1 MKKSIKGLAS
11 IAVIAVMTIVLSIL
25 FSNKV
30 FAWMPPT
37 LAANNSTGVFPQVYL
52 QNRTITLAEDRWN
65 YLTQRWQADITGGN
79 ILCGDQGKAIRSGHF
94 DPTIYYAED
103 LPTYNSSMNDYYVPS
118 LTETAVREFRAGNR
132 RNIQATGTSVSDS
145 VANLAKDEGAMIRFP
160 ILNLAG
166 TSESDILSS
175 VRVTARSQ
183 MAKIHGLLSG
193 EEKPTDLEV
202 TINPVNTYHEW
213 NGDPNLGPQVGVM
226 ETGTRAENGYEIV
239 ESGEYTS
246 DAGGKDA
253 QVAYVLSVME
263 DVYGTGNY
271 TKEYNEE
278 DIQTAFWMLVDPDG
292 IESLHKLTAKGKE
305 LYQKSVEYAK
315 FLQETSGGYKTEVDT
330 SNAQIIVNQGTDEYI
345 VGPFTATYPDYED
358 ISYIKSIYLTS
369 DSGMLLVD
377 EQHQDF
383 EVICKGAETG
393 VPGSN
398 GITKIYPKSGEPF
411 FIKFS
416 AAKLNYPNTVQLH
429 VQTEHIA
436 KCSVGY
442 EKYDSKM
449 NIYRYIGYTETSGPY
464 AMTMG
469 NISVTVNVS
478 YEENN
483 PKLEYYTGHT
493 QWCLDNNTSGRDDE
507 NFTCCGGKRYERWVD
522 NWVSKKGSVTY
533 DGTVYQPYVKM
544 DEDPET
550 TETAQPLPCT
560 TGGYRQFEVT
570 EATGGV
576 VGGKNPVP
584 PTTIV
589 PPPPPENPPDEP
601 PTIILT
607 FELGGTVWVDKDG
620 GKESIGDSHYGSGDT
635 PMSGVPVYLYR
646 EDGTLIATS
655 TTDANGNYAFANLN
669 AMYKYYVKFRYNAQY
684 YEPVQYVSPYNG
696 NWTTNS
702 NGTDVRSERLEINA
716 RFQTISASPD
726 NYTRPGGGSNTTYT
740 RDQLEA
746 AGAIDQ
752 FGNLTGGSSSQS
764 AYVVDC
770 QLESFTGNG
779 SIDLYPV
786 EDIFVIDYAQ
796 NQLSRTIINAAPI
809 YEKLLHINQ
818 GYKERQDVDLAL
830 KKDVEKATLEI
841 NGKTHVYEY
850 DKRSEANDPNYD
862 GTFDISVRIS
872 DGYYSTEYSREL
884 YKSDYAYKVSQ
895 YGENYADYGKDK
907 DDELRIFVTYKLTVR
922 NQSMS
927 IRGRID
933 EIVDY
938 YDADYTFV
946 PERSY
951 IQWSDGS
958 TNNNPDIF
966 SVGSSKLGSTPGNIS
981 GYNKVYVTGGDRYL
995 NSGEKVT
1002 YYLTYEVNKTTD
1014 SNGENWIILDEELE
1028 SGVAIGV
1035 GKENIAEINRYSTI
1049 YADGTQ
1055 VPNVG
1060 DVGGLP
1066 AGLIDVDSNP
1076 GNVEDTGIGK
1086 DTGINDSVYERFE
1099 DDSDKAPNIRI
1110 ILYRD
1115 DEENRV
1121 IQGTIWED
1129 DRNVNDNSINRGTTA
1144 TGDGIRDED
1153 ETKINGVTVQ
1163 LVEIMDN
1170 GTEFV
1175 WREFGDHSQD
1185 YTQPIETIG
1194 KGTGSG
1200 TQAEE
1205 TPIINVANLVEN
1217 YRFTGDYTGQY
1228 VFKSFMP
1235 GNYVVRYIYGDTVR
1249 TVLVNDTSESE
1260 EAKNVSSVYGEQGL
1274 NAKSYNGHDY
1284 KSTTYQ
1290 AGLGTYDGNNTHA
1303 SYVYDIAKSDATSV
1317 VSDAK
1322 DLKTLDNINT
1332 TMSDLNSRAEVIDY
1346 SDNDLTNHIAEVLA
1360 SYREQPS
1367 YNGTAY
1373 NQTQVQSLVQELMD
1387 RTKMTAETGTMN
1399 IEFEYNT
1406 ATTGNNGNNNQTR
1419 YVVANVDLGLEE
1431 RPKAQLA
1438 VEKEVTNVRLTL
1450 ANGTVLFDAETTAS
1464 NVLWQDHKYYQAGYN
1479 NGLLDG
1485 SKFSTITAIRNLN
1498 STKFGLIQLTMDE
1511 ELMHGAT
1518 IRITYNITVR
1528 NVGEADYNDDNFY
1541 YTGVASDT
1549 GTIVRTTANQVI
1561 DYIANNLQFYAADN
1575 SSWQVISQD
1584 DLLNNGLVNTALT
1597 DNIAQYNTIISTS
1610 DSAAI
1615 VNTPLVPNI
1624 YKERIDNNAQD
1635 SVSDPLVLTQ
1645 LITAENDTDDL
1656 TYRNIVEIVRTSNTV
1671 GRKNEYS
1678 VGGNQDPSKD
1688 PQEMDSDRSETV
1700 RILPPFGE
1708 TGIYYI
1714 IAITIIAAV
1723 GIIIVGVIFI
1733 KKKVLKRKE

>member
-1 MKKSIKGLAS
+1 MKKSIKWLAS
-11 IAVIAVMTIVLSIL
+11 IGLITAMTIMLSLL
-25 FSNKV
+25 FSSKV
-30 FAWMPPT
+30 FAWMPSLQSGNPT
-37 LAANNSTGVFPQVYL
+37 TGIFPQVYL
-52 QNRTITLAEDRWN
+52 QNRAIVLPEERWS
-65 YLTQRWQADITGGN
+65 YLTKQWQGTITGGN

-103 LPTYNSSMNDYYVPS
+103 VGPLTATFNEAVSAAMDTYKHQVEQIYAYKDNVSVIVSESHNLDS
-118 LTETAVREFRAGNR
+118 RFNRNEFAFLLLFFQGEEY
-132 RNIQATGTSVSDS
+132 DS
-145 VANLAKDEGAMIRFP
+145 AAKNLAQKMMAQIQGQ
-160 ILNLAG
+160 LA
-166 TSESDILSS
+166 
-175 VRVTARSQ
+175 
-183 MAKIHGLLSG
+183 G
-193 EEKPTDLEV
+193 EEKPTDYES
-202 TINPVNTYHEW
+202 TIDPVNTYHDW
-213 NGDPNLGPQVGVM
+213 SGDPNLGPQVGVM
-226 ETGTRAENGYEIV
+226 ETSDGAGNGYEKV
-239 ESGEYTS
+239 LENGEYTS
-246 DAGGKDA
+246 DSGGEQA
-253 QVAYVLSVME
+253 QIAYVLSVME
-263 DVYGTGNY
+263 DVYGTSGY
-271 TKEYNEE
+271 TNEYTEE
-278 DIQTAFWMLVDPDG
+278 DIQTAYWMLVDPDG

-305 LYQKSVEYAK
+305 LYQKSIEYAQ
-315 FLQETSGGYKTEVDT
+315 FLQEISGGYKIEIDT
-330 SNAQIIVNQGTDEYI
+330 TDAQIIANQTNKEYI
-345 VGPFTATYPDYED
+345 VGPFVANYPDYED
-358 ISYIKSIYLTS
+358 MSYIKSMYITA

-377 EQHQDF
+377 EQHDEF
-383 EVICKGAETG
+383 EIICKGAETE

-398 GITKIYPKSGEPF
+398 GISKIYPKSGEPF

-416 AAKLNYPNTVQLH
+416 ADKLNYPDKVELH
-429 VQTEHIA
+429 VQAEYLQ
-436 KCSVGY
+436 KCSVNY
-442 EKYDSKM
+442 EIYDSKM
-449 NIYRYIGYTETSGPY
+449 NVYRYIGYTDTSGEY
-464 AMTMG
+464 AMLHGT
-469 NISVTVNVS
+469 VTLTA
-478 YEENN
+478 Y
-483 PKLEYYTGHT
+483 
-493 QWCLDNNTSGRDDE
+493 
-507 NFTCCGGKRYERWVD
+507 
-522 NWVSKKGSVTY
+522 VTY
-533 DGTVYQPYVKM
+533 QQQEQQGTIHHHVEDPDRPGHCSDACWNEPNMVWVTRTATHSITGDTYQPYVQM

-550 TETAQPLPCT
+550 TEIAQPLPCT
-560 TGGYRQFEVT
+560 TGGYRQYQTV

-576 VGGKNPVP
+576 VGKPPVGEETP
-584 PTTIV
+584 PG
-589 PPPPPENPPDEP
+589 NPPDNP
-601 PTIILT
+601 PTIYLT
-607 FELGGTVWVDKDG
+607 FELGGKVWVDKDG
-620 GKESIGDSHYGSGDT
+620 GKESIGDSQYGSGDT
-635 PMSGVPVYLYR
+635 PMSNVPVYLYR
-646 EDGTLIATS
+646 QDGTLIATT
-655 TTDANGNYAFANLN
+655 TTDGNGDYLFTDLN

-684 YEPVQYVSPYNG
+684 YEPVEYVSPYNG
-696 NWTTNS
+696 NWTNNS
-702 NGTDVRSERLEINA
+702 NGTDVRDERLAINA
-716 RFQTISASPD
+716 RFQTISATPD
-726 NYTRPGGGSNTTYT
+726 NYTRPDGSSNRTFT
-740 RDQLEA
+740 RDELEA

-752 FGNLTGGSSSQS
+752 FGNLTGGSGDQGE
-764 AYVVDC
+764 YVVDC

-796 NQLSRTIINAAPI
+796 NQLSRTIINATPI
-809 YEKLLHINQ
+809 YEKILHINQ

-850 DKRSEANDPNYD
+850 DQRSEANDPNYD
-862 GTFDISVRIS
+862 GTFDVSVRIS

-895 YGENYADYGKDK
+895 YGENYAEYGKDK
-907 DDELRIFVTYKLTVR
+907 SDELRIFVTYKLTVR

-938 YDADYTFV
+938 FDADYTFV

-951 IQWSDGS
+951 IEWSDGS

-966 SVGSSKLGSTPGNIS
+966 SVGSSKLGSTSGDIS

-1014 SNGENWIILDEELE
+1014 ENGENWIILDEELQ
-1028 SGVAIGV
+1028 SGTAIGV

-1121 IQGTIWED
+1121 IQGTVWED
-1129 DRNVNDNSINRGTTA
+1129 DRNVNDNSINGGTTA

-1153 ETKINGVTVQ
+1153 ETKINGVTIQ

-1217 YRFTGDYTGQY
+1217 YKFAGDYTGQY

-1235 GNYVVRYIYGDTVR
+1235 GNYVIRYIYGDTVR

-1260 EAKNVSSVYGEQGL
+1260 EAKNISSVYGEQGL

-1303 SYVYDIAKSDATSV
+1303 SYVYDIARSDATSV

-1360 SYREQPS
+1360 SYREQPN
-1367 YNGTAY
+1367 YNGTVY
-1373 NQTQVQSLVQELMD
+1373 NQTQVQSLVQELID

-1419 YVVANVDLGLEE
+1419 YIVANVDLGLEE

-1464 NVLWQDHKYYQAGYN
+1464 NVLWQDHKYYQAGYTD
-1479 NGLLDG
+1479 GLLDE

-1541 YTGVASDT
+1541 YTGVAADT
-1549 GTIVRTTANQVI
+1549 NTIVRTTANQVI
-1561 DYIANNLQFYAADN
+1561 DYIANNLQFYATDN
-1575 SSWQVISQD
+1575 SSWQVISQE
-1584 DLLNNGLVNTALT
+1584 DLLNNGLVNTELT

-1671 GRKNEYS
+1671 GRKNEFS
-1678 VGGNQDPSKD
+1678 VGGNQNPSED

-1733 KKKVLKRKE
+1733 KKKVLKK

>member
-1 MKKSIKGLAS
+1 MKKSIKWIAS
-11 IAVIAVMTIVLSIL
+11 IGIAMLMTMVFSIL
-25 FSNKV
+25 FSSKV
-30 FAWMPPT
+30 FAWMPSLAVTNPT
-37 LAANNSTGVFPQVYL
+37 TGVFPKVYL
-52 QNRTITLAEDRWN
+52 QNRTITLAEERWN
-65 YLTQRWQADITGGN
+65 YLTQSWTANITGGN
-79 ILCGDQGKAIRSGHF
+79 TLCGDQGKAIRSGHF
-94 DPTIYYAED
+94 DPTRYYAEVSD
-103 LPTYNSSMNDYYVPS
+103 LAFYPPYNEIIEGNKTRLENQAKDQYGSQHNFSMS
-118 LTETAVREFRAGNR
+118 
-132 RNIQATGTSVSDS
+132 TSVSE
-145 VANLAKDEGAMIRFP
+145 NLGEIQTNHLVFVLFLTDDDYKDAASSAARTLMGRIHSQ
-160 ILNLAG
+160 LA
-166 TSESDILSS
+166 
-175 VRVTARSQ
+175 
-183 MAKIHGLLSG
+183 G
-193 EEKPTDLEV
+193 EEKATDYES
-202 TINPVNTYHEW
+202 TIDPVNTYHEW
-213 NGDPNLGPQVGVM
+213 SGDPNLGPQVGVM
-226 ETGTRAENGYEIV
+226 ETSTRAGNGYEIV
-239 ESGEYTS
+239 ESGEYSS
-246 DAGGKDA
+246 DAGGKEA

-263 DVYGTGNY
+263 DVYGTGEY
-271 TKEYNEE
+271 TKEYSEE

-292 IESLHKLTAKGKE
+292 IGSLHKLTAKGQE
-305 LYQKSVEYAK
+305 LYKKSEEYAQ
-315 FLQETSGGYKTEVDT
+315 FIQETSGGYKTEVDT
-330 SNAQIIVNQGTDEYI
+330 SNAQIIVNQSTEEYI
-345 VGPFTATYPDYED
+345 VGPFVANYPDYED

-377 EQHQDF
+377 EQHQEF
-383 EVICKGAETG
+383 EVICKGTETE

-398 GITKIYPKSGEPF
+398 GITKVYPKSGEPF

-416 AAKLNYPNTVQLH
+416 AAKLNYPNAVQLH
-429 VQTEHIA
+429 VQTEYLG
-436 KCSVGY
+436 KCNVSY
-442 EKYDSKM
+442 ETYDSKM
-449 NIYRYIGYTETSGPY
+449 NVYRYIGYTETSGEY
-464 AMTMG
+464 AMLSG
-469 NISVTVNVS
+469 SVTITVNVT
-478 YEENN
+478 YEVQVQ
-483 PKLEYYTGHT
+483 TGTQHHHVTHT
-493 QWCLDNNTSGRDDE
+493 ETGDNCTDDCWDE
-507 NFTCCGGKRYERWVD
+507 PIYAWQAHSATISDTGL
-522 NWVSKKGSVTY
+522 
-533 DGTVYQPYVKM
+533 VYQPYVQM

-560 TGGYRQFEVT
+560 TGGYRQYEVV

-576 VGGKNPVP
+576 VGGENPVP

-589 PPPPPENPPDEP
+589 PPPPEENPPDEP
-601 PTIILT
+601 PTIYLT
-607 FELGGTVWVDKDG
+607 FELGGRVWVDKDG
-620 GKESIGDSHYGSGDT
+620 GKESIGDSQYGSGDT

-655 TTDANGNYAFANLN
+655 TTDASGNYAFANLN

-684 YEPVQYVSPYNG
+684 YEPVEYVSPYNG
-696 NWTTNS
+696 NWNNNS

-726 NYTRPGGGSNTTYT
+726 NYTRPGGGTNSTYT
-740 RDQLEA
+740 REQLES

-752 FGNLTGGSSSQS
+752 FGNLTGGSGSQ
-764 AYVVDC
+764 ANYVVDC

-786 EDIFVIDYAQ
+786 EDVFVIDYAQ
-796 NQLSRTIINAAPI
+796 NQLSRTIINATPI

-818 GYKERQDVDLAL
+818 GYKERQEVDLAL

-850 DKRSEANDPNYD
+850 NKRSEANDPNYD
-862 GTFDISVRIS
+862 GTFDIDVRIS

-895 YGENYADYGKDK
+895 YGENYAEYGKDK

-933 EIVDY
+933 EIVDFF
-938 YDADYTFV
+938 DEDYTFV

-1175 WREFGDHSQD
+1175 WREFGDHSQN

>member
-94 DPTIYYAED
+94 DPTTYYASGFGGYPSTFNAAVSSAID
-103 LPTYNSSMNDYYVPS
+103 TYRQQMLNKYAGRNSLSVNVSERDS
-118 LTETAVREFRAGNR
+118 LDARFNR
-132 RNIQATGTSVSDS
+132 NQFAFLLLFFQGDMYEQSAKS
-145 VANLAKDEGAMIRFP
+145 VARNMMSEIQGQ
-160 ILNLAG
+160 LAG
-166 TSESDILSS
+166 
-175 VRVTARSQ
+175 V
-183 MAKIHGLLSG
+183 
-193 EEKPTDLEV
+193 EKPTDYEV
-202 TINPVNTYHEW
+202 TVNPVNTYHEW
-213 NGDPNLGPQVGVM
+213 SGDPNLGPQVGVM

-246 DAGGKDA
+246 DAGGKNA

-292 IESLHKLTAKGKE
+292 IGSLHKLTAKGRE
-305 LYQKSVEYAK
+305 LYQKSVEYAQ

-369 DSGMLLVD
+369 DSGILLVD

-383 EVICKGAETG
+383 EVICKGTETE

-436 KCSVGY
+436 KCSVSY

-449 NIYRYIGYTETSGPY
+449 NVYRYIGYTDTSGEY
-464 AMTMG
+464 AMLHGTVTLTA
-469 NISVTVNVS
+469 NISWREYVKYGQKHHHVTHP
-478 YEENN
+478 E
-483 PKLEYYTGHT
+483 TG
-493 QWCLDNNTSGRDDE
+493 DNCTDDCWNE
-507 NFTCCGGKRYERWVD
+507 DLYRWESRSATETLTGD
-522 NWVSKKGSVTY
+522 T
-533 DGTVYQPYVKM
+533 YQPYVKM

-830 KKDVEKATLEI
+830 KKDVEKAILEI

-862 GTFDISVRIS
+862 GTFDIDVRIS

-1121 IQGTIWED
+1121 IQGTVWED

-1303 SYVYDIAKSDATSV
+1303 SYVYDIARSDATSV

-1406 ATTGNNGNNNQTR
+1406 ATTGNNRNNNQTR

-1431 RPKAQLA
+1431 RPRAQLA

-1678 VGGNQDPSKD
+1678 VGGNQDPSQE

>member
-1 MKKSIKGLAS
+1 MKKSMKCLAS
-11 IAVIAVMTIVLSIL
+11 IAIIAVMTVALSLL
-25 FSNKV
+25 FSSKV
-30 FAWMPPT
+30 FAWMPS
-37 LAANNSTGVFPQVYL
+37 LAVTNSTGVFPQGSM
-52 QNRTITLAEDRWN
+52 QATMANERWN
-65 YLTQRWQADITGGN
+65 YLTQQWTTTLTGARY
-79 ILCGDQGKAIRSGHF
+79 LCADQGRPIRSGHF
-94 DPTIYYAED
+94 DPTIYYAEANGGA
-103 LPTYNSSMNDYYVPS
+103 LKTYTDGLEASKTGY
-118 LTETAVREFRAGNR
+118 GNR
-132 RNIQATGTSVSDS
+132 VRNDFANRSNVRNVSVSVS
-145 VANLAKDEGAMIRFP
+145 
-160 ILNLAG
+160 
-166 TSESDILSS
+166 TSENLDSRFNRSEVAFLLLLTDNRYLDAAK
-175 VRVTARSQ
+175 TAARREMSEIHSQ
-183 MAKIHGLLSG
+183 LSG
-193 EEKPTDLEV
+193 EEKPTDYEV
-202 TINPVNTYHEW
+202 TIDPVRTYGEW
-213 NGDPNLGPQVGVM
+213 SGDPNLGSQVGVM
-226 ETGTRAENGYEIV
+226 ETSDRAEDGYQIAY
-239 ESGEYTS
+239 SGTYSSTS
-246 DAGGKDA
+246 GGKDA
-253 QVAYVLSVME
+253 QIAYVLSVSN
-263 DVYGTGNY
+263 DAYGAMAEQY
-271 TKEYNEE
+271 SDE
-278 DIQTAFWMLVDPDG
+278 DIQTAYWMLVDPDG
-292 IESLHKLTAKGKE
+292 IGSLHKLTAKGRE
-305 LYQKSVEYAK
+305 LYQKSEEYAK
-315 FLQETSGGYKTEVDT
+315 FLQETSGGYKATIDN
-330 SNAQIIVNQGTDEYI
+330 SNAQVIVNQSTQEYI
-345 VGPFTATYPDYED
+345 AGPFTIDYPDYED
-358 ISYIKSIYLTS
+358 ISYIKSMYITNGTQNLV
-369 DSGMLLVD
+369 VD
-377 EQHQDF
+377 EQNQGF
-383 EVICKGAETG
+383 EIICKGAETE

-398 GITKIYPKSGEPF
+398 GLTKVYPKSGEPF

-416 AAKLNYPNTVQLH
+416 AAALNFPTRVKLQVQFEYIGNCTVEYDRYESRLH
-429 VQTEHIA
+429 V
-436 KCSVGY
+436 
-442 EKYDSKM
+442 
-449 NIYRYIGYTETSGPY
+449 YRYIGYTETSGEY
-464 AMTMG
+464 SMLSGT
-469 NISVTVNVS
+469 VTFTATVT

-483 PKLEYYTGHT
+483 PIRIQETGHT
-493 QWCLDNNTSGRDDE
+493 DDCLKNNTSGRDDE
-507 NFTCCGGKRYERWVD
+507 NFTCCGGKAYDRWVD
-522 NWVSKKGSVTY
+522 NWVTKRE
-533 DGTVYQPYVKM
+533 TVSRVAQAYQPYVQM
-544 DEDPET
+544 REWVEYDENGQPIPKQSRTTVNYNVDQGVISGNWYKYQGGWEEEEIPGMNQEFNGDVNVDG
-550 TETAQPLPCT
+550 TET
-560 TGGYRQFEVT
+560 
-570 EATGGV
+570 GV
-576 VGGKNPVP
+576 
-584 PTTIV
+584 
-589 PPPPPENPPDEP
+589 
-601 PTIILT
+601 IIDLT
-607 FELGGTVWVDKDG
+607 FKLGGTVWVDMDG
-620 GKESIGDSHYGSGDT
+620 GKESLGDAHYGSGDT

-646 EDGTLIATS
+646 QDGTLIAQV
-655 TTDANGNYAFANLN
+655 TTDGSGNYKFTRLN

-702 NGTDVRSERLEINA
+702 NGTDVRNERLEINA

-726 NYTRPGGGSNTTYT
+726 NYTRPGGGSNSTYT

-786 EDIFVIDYAQ
+786 ENVFVIDYAQ
-796 NQLSRTIINAAPI
+796 NQLSRTIINATPI
-809 YEKLLHINQ
+809 YEKIMHINQ
-818 GYKERQDVDLAL
+818 GYKERQEVDLAL

-850 DKRSEANDPNYD
+850 DQRSEANDPNYD
-862 GTFDISVRIS
+862 GTFDVSVRIS

-895 YGENYADYGKDK
+895 YGENYAEYGKDK
-907 DDELRIFVTYKLTVR
+907 DDELKIFVTYKLTVR

-927 IRGRID
+927 VRGRID

-938 YDADYTFV
+938 YDEDYTFV

-951 IQWSDGS
+951 IEWSDGS
-958 TNNNPDIF
+958 KNEDPSIF
-966 SVGSSKLGSTPGNIS
+966 TVGNSSLGSTPGNIN

-995 NSGEKVT
+995 NAGEKVT

-1014 SNGENWIILDEELE
+1014 SNGEDWIILDEELQ
-1028 SGVAIGV
+1028 SGEAIGV

-1055 VPNVG
+1055 VANVG

-1066 AGLIDVDSNP
+1066 AGIIDRDSNP

-1086 DTGINDSVYERFE
+1086 DTGTNDSVYERFE

-1121 IQGTIWED
+1121 IQGTVWED

-1185 YTQPIETIG
+1185 YTRPIETIG

-1217 YRFTGDYTGQY
+1217 YKFTGDYTGQY
-1228 VFKSFMP
+1228 AFKSFMP

-1260 EAKNVSSVYGEQGL
+1260 EAKNISSVYGEQGL

-1360 SYREQPS
+1360 SYREQPN
-1367 YNGTAY
+1367 YNGAAY
-1373 NQTQVQSLVQELMD
+1373 NQTQVRSLVQELID

-1406 ATTGNNGNNNQTR
+1406 AETGNNRNNNQTR

-1431 RPKAQLA
+1431 RPKSQLA
-1438 VEKEVTNVRLTL
+1438 VEKEVTNVQLTL

-1464 NVLWQDHKYYQAGYN
+1464 NVLWQDHKYYQAGYR

-1498 STKFGLIQLTMDE
+1498 SSKFGLIQLTMDE

-1518 IRITYNITVR
+1518 IKISYNITVR
-1528 NVGEADYNDDNFY
+1528 NVGEADYNDDSFY

-1549 GTIVRTTANQVI
+1549 NTIVRTTANQVI

-1584 DLLNNGLVNTALT
+1584 ELLNNGLVNTALA

-1610 DSAAI
+1610 SSAAI
-1615 VNTPLVPNI
+1615 VNTPLVPTI
-1624 YKERIDNNAQD
+1624 YKDRIDNNAQD

-1656 TYRNIVEIVRTSNTV
+1656 TYRNIVEIVKTSNTV

-1708 TGIYYI
+1708 TGMYFI
-1714 IAITIIAAV
+1714 IGITIIAAV

-1733 KKKVLKRKE
+1733 KKKVLKKKE